1 MGIGV
6 LSVGPVAAVEVRQF
20 LVSVTYLMAGS
31 LILTGALQLTFT
43 RFIADRLFDK
53 EERSVLPNLLGA
65 LTLSIGAAGVLGSL
79 VFVPLPDAM
88 AWAHLGGSVVY
99 RVLLVVT
106 LATLSGCWITVVLL
120 SGLKEYRRVMGSF
133 LAGYFVSFVAALALR
148 PFGLSGLLGGF
159 LAGQILLLFLM
170 LALVVARYP
179 SDRLVSFDF
188 LDRRRAYLSL
198 SVTGLLYNV
207 GIWIDKLIFWFTP
220 STSEPV
226 LGPLRASIIYDLPI
240 FLAYLSIL
248 PGMAVFLVRVETDFA
263 EEYHA
268 LLRRGP
274 RRRDAGR
281 DPPPPRSADAGGA
294 ARASP
299 RSSRSRASPC
309 WCCCWPGPG
318 LLDYVGIS
326 RLHLQLFSIDL
337 VGVAMQV
344 LMLAVFNVLFYLDE
358 RRAVLSLSA
367 LFVATN
373 VVLTIASQA
382 AGPGVLRLRLRAVD
396 DGDQHRRPAG
406 DVAQARPPGDE
417 HVHAARRAA
426 SLVRHL
432 RNRVRRQLLRPRRRR
447 PSLSPSAPPRPD
459 SASLRR
465 PCRRARAR
473 HVAPARRPPRRRDRV
488 AARARAPRRR
498 QRGDV
503 AARRVRGAGAGLRR
517 VEALV
522 RGGGAAGDARG
533 ARRRRGD
540 LLSERH
546 QARRP
551 LGRQGGA
558 GGARRRARRDGAAL
572 SQDRLPQAGRAR
584 SPSGAPAIRTCSAG
598 AAGCARAPIGR
609 PPMCCRRRG

>member
-1 MGIGV
+1 MAGIGFELRELLRRDSLWGLVRAYAYAGLISSGPWVLSILGVMGIGM

-65 LTLSIGAAGVLGSL
+65 LTLAIGAAGVLGSL
-79 VFVPLPDAM
+79 VFVPLPEAM

-133 LAGYFVSFVAALALR
+133 LAGYFVAFVAALTLR
-148 PFGLSGLLGGF
+148 PFGLSGLLAGF
-159 LAGQILLLFLM
+159 LTGQILLLFLM

-179 SDRLVSFDF
+179 SDRLVSFEF

-268 LLRRGP
+268 FFDAVRGGETLGEIR
-274 RRRDAGR
+274 RRRDRLTLAVRRGVSEILKIQGITVLVLLLAG
-281 DPPPPRSADAGGA
+281 PR
-294 ARASP
+294 
-299 RSSRSRASPC
+299 
-309 WCCCWPGPG
+309 

-358 RRAVLSLSA
+358 RRAVLSLAA

-373 VVLTIASQA
+373 VALTIASQ
-382 AGPGVLRLRLRAVD
+382 V
-396 DGDQHRRPAG
+396 
-406 DVAQARPPGDE
+406 
-417 HVHAARRAA
+417 
-426 SLVRHL
+426 
-432 RNRVRRQLLRPRRRR
+432 
-447 PSLSPSAPPRPD
+447 
-459 SASLRR
+459 
-465 PCRRARAR
+465 
-473 HVAPARRPPRRRDRV
+473 
-488 AARARAPRRR
+488 
-498 QRGDV
+498 
-503 AARRVRGAGAGLRR
+503 AGL
-517 VEALV
+517 AFY
-522 RGGGAAGDARG
+522 GYGF
-533 ARRRRGD
+533 
-540 LLSERH
+540 
-546 QARRP
+546 
-551 LGRQGGA
+551 
-558 GGARRRARRDGAAL
+558 AL
-572 SQDRLPQAGRAR
+572 STAVTSIAGLLVTSRKLDRLEMNTFMLAR
-584 SPSGAPAIRTCSAG
+584 
-598 AAGCARAPIGR
+598 
-609 PPMCCRRRG
+609 

>member
-1 MGIGV
+1 MAGIGFELRELLRRDSLWGLVRAYAYAGLISSGPWVLSILGVMGIGM

-65 LTLSIGAAGVLGSL
+65 LTLAIGAAGVLGSL
-79 VFVPLPDAM
+79 VFVPLPEAM

-133 LAGYFVSFVAALALR
+133 LAGYFVSFVAALTLR
-148 PFGLSGLLGGF
+148 PFGLSGLLAGF
-159 LAGQILLLFLM
+159 LTGQILLLFLM

-179 SDRLVSFDF
+179 SDRLVSFEF

-268 LLRRGP
+268 FFDAVRGGETLGEIR
-274 RRRDAGR
+274 RRRDRLTLAVRRGVSEILKIQGITVLVLLLAG
-281 DPPPPRSADAGGA
+281 PR
-294 ARASP
+294 
-299 RSSRSRASPC
+299 
-309 WCCCWPGPG
+309 

-358 RRAVLSLSA
+358 RRAVLSLAA

-373 VVLTIASQA
+373 VALTIASQV
-382 AGPGVLRLRLRAVD
+382 AGPAFYGYGFALSTAVT
-396 DGDQHRRPAG
+396 
-406 DVAQARPPGDE
+406 
-417 HVHAARRAA
+417 
-426 SLVRHL
+426 SI
-432 RNRVRRQLLRPRRRR
+432 
-447 PSLSPSAPPRPD
+447 
-459 SASLRR
+459 
-465 PCRRARAR
+465 
-473 HVAPARRPPRRRDRV
+473 
-488 AARARAPRRR
+488 
-498 QRGDV
+498 
-503 AARRVRGAGAGLRR
+503 AGL
-517 VEALV
+517 LV
-522 RGGGAAGDARG
+522 TSRK
-533 ARRRRGD
+533 
-540 LLSERH
+540 L
-546 QARRP
+546 
-551 LGRQGGA
+551 
-558 GGARRRARRDGAAL
+558 
-572 SQDRLPQAGRAR
+572 DRLEMNTFMLAR
-584 SPSGAPAIRTCSAG
+584 
-598 AAGCARAPIGR
+598 
-609 PPMCCRRRG
+609 